1 MVPSLIPERWPWE
14 RAVPGRGPGL
24 GDIGG
29 ECPTS
34 LHSDCSESESKF
46 YTLRDGIQ

>member
-1 MVPSLIPERWPWE
+1 MLSLIPEWWE
-14 RAVPGRGPGL
+14 WVRAVPGRGPGP

-34 LHSDCSESESKF
+34 LHSDCSESGNKF
-46 YTLRDGIQ
+46 F